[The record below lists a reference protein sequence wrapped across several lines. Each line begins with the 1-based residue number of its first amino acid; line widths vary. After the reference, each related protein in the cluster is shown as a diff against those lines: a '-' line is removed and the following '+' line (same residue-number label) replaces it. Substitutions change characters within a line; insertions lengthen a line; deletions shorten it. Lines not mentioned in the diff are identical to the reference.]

1 LLAQAAARSAA
12 SVCDQWL
19 NRPPVQLT
27 LNAAVSCIPT
37 FWFHALSHLVNISM
51 LCKLLLGNSQIGCSQ
66 VYVSK

>member
-1 LLAQAAARSAA
+1 
-12 SVCDQWL
+12 
-19 NRPPVQLT
+19 VQLT